1 MKKRKN
7 FRKIPNIII
16 VKLNGI
22 NDDILVATILSM
34 TKNQILNNEY
44 KNLGIKIV
52 DDEVQFPAEIIPDS
66 SIGRYSKRNIEGKST
81 LMKDLPKILKTIDL
95 GERYPYGDTSRI
107 PFNMY
112 VDRMVYQ
119 QKIEE
124 PRNNSLLVEL
134 LNNDTNTFS
143 FKVSVNEVLRKEDAD
158 FIEDLLFNLN
168 LLQENA
174 GSSDV
179 YSSNTTKEE
188 FLASLNVTWEFL
200 PPGTRDQNLE
210 SILSEIRVLTPTLR
224 NEIIDK
230 YDFLNSLNPLNIV
243 KGSSGMI
250 RYFGMMFREDLVV
263 FETLNYGNALYVMYD
278 NWTELSTA
286 SRVQLLKKELRDF
299 DRVIHKGN
307 WKDKI
312 VELVANKLNATQ

>member
-1 MKKRKN
+1 MKRKKN
-7 FRKIPNIII
+7 FRKIPNIVI

-22 NDDILVATILSM
+22 NGDVLVATILSM
-34 TKNQILNNEY
+34 TKAQILDDTY

-52 DDEVQFPAEIIPDS
+52 NEEVQFLTEFIPDP
-66 SIGRYSKRNIEGKST
+66 SIGRYSKRNVEGKST
-81 LMKDLPKILKTIDL
+81 PLKDLPKILKTIDL

-124 PRNNSLLVEL
+124 PRNNSLKVEL
-134 LNNDTNTFS
+134 LNDDNNNFS
-143 FKVSVNEVLRKEDAD
+143 FKISVNEVLRKEDPN
-158 FIEDLLFNLN
+158 FNEDLLFNLN
-168 LLQENA
+168 LLQESA
-174 GSSDV
+174 ESSDV
-179 YSSNTTKEE
+179 YRSDTTKEE

-210 SILSEIRVLTPTLR
+210 SILSEVKVLTLSLR

-230 YDFLNSLNPLNIV
+230 YDFLNNLNPLNII

-278 NWTELSTA
+278 NWADLSTI
-286 SRVQLLKKELRDF
+286 SRIQLLNKESRDF
-299 DRVIHKGN
+299 DRVVHKGK
-307 WKDKI
+307 WKERI
-312 VELVANKLNATQ
+312 VELIANKLNAA